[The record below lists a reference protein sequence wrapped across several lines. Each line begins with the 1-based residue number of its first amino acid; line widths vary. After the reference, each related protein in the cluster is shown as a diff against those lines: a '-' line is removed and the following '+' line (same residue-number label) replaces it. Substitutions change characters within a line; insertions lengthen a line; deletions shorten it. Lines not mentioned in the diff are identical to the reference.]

1 MWILYV
7 IMIFVGISIGKKL
20 RCIALL
26 IMISGAGYGQV
37 LEVAN
42 SYMGKR
48 VSAGICWQ
56 LVQRVLKESGTT
68 VSFSDTVKDVRPGD
82 IYRTKGV
89 YDSIVPVVDKN
100 GDAYAD
106 RYYGTGSHI
115 AIVSQVLGDSIY
127 EIIEQNGEGKRDKV
141 RKRIVDI
148 KIKDNQ
154 FTLGQY
160 FLRPREGEYN
170 QATKRFITRSIIM
183 TH

>member
-1 MWILYV
+1 ME
-7 IMIFVGISIGKKL
+7 KL
-20 RCIALL
+20 RCIKILL
-26 IMISGAGYGQV
+26 LLMIISFSGYGQV

-48 VSAGICWQ
+48 VSTGICWQ
-56 LVQRVLKESGTT
+56 LVQKVLKESGTT
-68 VSFSDTVKDVRPGD
+68 VSLSDTVKDVRPGD
-82 IYRTKGV
+82 IFRTNGV
-89 YDSIVPVVDKN
+89 FDSIVPIADKN
-100 GDAYAD
+100 GDVYAN
-106 RYYGTGSHI
+106 RFYGLTAHI

-127 EIIEQNGEGKRDKV
+127 EIIEQNGEGRRDKV

-160 FLRPREGEYN
+160 FLRPREGECN